1 MNDED
6 DEFVDLFDNDI
17 CYIDG
22 GNQSG
27 FYLVED
33 PLFETRLYCVED
45 AAAPRIFPIPLKPSS
60 LHPKHCLILGLGFKF
75 NKNVLKS
82 HLLSVDVK
90 MKPTVKIREK

>member
-6 DEFVDLFDNDI
+6 DEFIDLFDNDI

-33 PLFETRLYCVED
+33 PVFDTRLYCVED
-45 AAAPRIFPIPLKPSS
+45 AAAPRIFPIPLKPAS
-60 LHPKHCLILGLGFKF
+60 LHPKHCLILGKKNLLNFRFFAKF
-75 NKNVLKS
+75 SIFLPNFRFFAKFRKN
-82 HLLSVDVK
+82 
-90 MKPTVKIREK
+90 R